1 MVRSPPFDP
10 RSLCNL
16 MLEVAD
22 QNGIAIGNLALQKLL
37 YFAHARYLVDVK
49 RPLVSGYFE
58 AWKYGPVHPAAYRA
72 FKTAGDKAI
81 TFRATRQ
88 DPLTGQSEKLVLP
101 DHQAT
106 VSLVKWV
113 MATYG
118 RLTPGRLVEV
128 SHAKG
133 SPWHFVVGEAR
144 HTMAFGLRI
153 SDNVILERFKFH
165 KVAVGPEPGAGEP
178 CEDSPFA

>member
-1 MVRSPPFDP
+1 
-10 RSLCNL
+10 

-22 QNGIAIGNLALQKLL
+22 QNDMVIRNLALQKLL

-72 FKTAGDKAI
+72 FKIAGDNPI

-88 DPLTGQSEKLVLP
+88 DPLTGQSEELAPP
-101 DHQAT
+101 DHPSSMA
-106 VSLVKWV
+106 LVRWV
-113 MATYG
+113 VTTYG
-118 RLTPGRLVEV
+118 RLSPGRLVEV

-133 SPWHFVVGEAR
+133 SPWDFVVGEAR
-144 HTMAFGLRI
+144 QTMAFGLRNCWI
-153 SDNVILERFKFH
+153 M
-165 KVAVGPEPGAGEP
+165 
-178 CEDSPFA
+178 

>member
-1 MVRSPPFDP
+1 MFATPPFDP
-10 RSLCNL
+10 RSICNL

-22 QNGIAIGNLALQKLL
+22 RDGVKIQNLALQKLL

-49 RPLVSGYFE
+49 RPLVLGYFE

-72 FKTAGDKAI
+72 FKGAGGQPI
-81 TFRATRQ
+81 TFRASRQ
-88 DPLTGQSEKLVLP
+88 DPLTGQTQNLPTPVHASTVLLVN
-101 DHQAT
+101 
-106 VSLVKWV
+106 WV
-113 MATYG
+113 MSTYG
-118 RLTPGRLVEV
+118 QLTPGRLVEV

-133 SPWHFVVGEAR
+133 SPWDFVVGEAR

-165 KVAVGPEPGAGEP
+165 KVSVGPEPGAGEP
-178 CEDSPFA
+178 SEDSPFA